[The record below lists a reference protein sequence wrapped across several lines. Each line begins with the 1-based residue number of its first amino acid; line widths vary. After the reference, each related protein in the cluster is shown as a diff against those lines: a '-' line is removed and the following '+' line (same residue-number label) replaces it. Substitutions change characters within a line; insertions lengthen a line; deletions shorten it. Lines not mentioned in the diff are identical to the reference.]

1 MATLKIKIPHLIEN
15 LDNLSTFMSG
25 KGCEWSLVVKI
36 LGTHR
41 ETLTE
46 LLKSPSIRRI
56 HSLAVSQ
63 WQTLK
68 VIKDIDESIVTM
80 FIKPPVMSNVTNII
94 RYADISFNTS
104 LTTIQALNKE
114 AVRQNKIHRIF
125 VMIEM
130 GELREGIRREGLI
143 AFYKSIFRLSNIEVI
158 GLGTNLG
165 CMLGIKPTYDK
176 LIQLVLYQQ
185 LLEAMFKRNLP
196 FVSGGSSITLPLL
209 KKDKIPRGVNHF
221 RIGEAAFLGTSPLYN
236 KRFNEL
242 HTDTF
247 TFDANIIE
255 LYKKSGH
262 SDDIIS
268 DAAIGHSVIA
278 DPGNEQNQISLE
290 EPSFRA
296 VVDFGML
303 NVDAQNLK
311 PFSKSVSFFGNS
323 SDMTVYDLGENPKL
337 YKTGDQL
344 SFKPNYMAV
353 AKLMT
358 DRFINKE
365 LII

>member
-1 MATLKIKIPHLIEN
+1 MATLKI
-15 LDNLSTFMSG
+15 NLSYIHDNIDKLSDFTNSHS
-25 KGCEWSLVVKI
+25 CEWSLVVKI

-41 ETLTE
+41 ETLKE
-46 LLKSPSIRRI
+46 LLKSPIIKRV

-68 VIKDIDESIVTM
+68 VIKDIDESMVTM
-80 FIKPPVMSNVTNII
+80 FIKPPVISNVENII

-104 LTTIQALNKE
+104 LPTLQALNEE
-114 AVRQNKIHRIF
+114 ARKQNKIHRVII
-125 VMIEM
+125 MIEM

-143 AFYKSIFRLSNIEVI
+143 PFYKSVFRLSNIEVI

-165 CMLGIKPTYDK
+165 CMLGITPTYDK

-185 LLEAMFKRNLP
+185 LLEVMFKRKLP
-196 FVSGGSSITLPLL
+196 LVSGGSSISLPLL
-209 KKDKIPRGVNHF
+209 KKGKIPKGINHF
-221 RIGEAAFLGTSPLYN
+221 RIGEAAFLGQSPLYN
-236 KRFNEL
+236 KRFGEL
-242 HTDTF
+242 HTDAF

-255 LYKKSGH
+255 LYKKRGH

-278 DPGNEQNQISLE
+278 DPGNEQNQLSLE

-323 SDMTVYDLGENPKL
+323 SDMTVYDLGENPKH
-337 YKTGDQL
+337 YKTGDIL

-353 AKLMT
+353 AKLMI